1 MKAQSVLGLGVAVF
15 AIIVFWNADWYTL
28 SFIFPLDPD
37 IHMDPSV
44 SSVTTRLKEAVN
56 IDQPLAL
63 ERVAVGYN
71 TNLDL
76 VCDGVKI
83 MENLFDNQK
92 SLKPFQSS
100 TTIDTLEEFG
110 STFGF
115 FFNQGSAAERLV
127 SDPIVCFFVF
137 FEILNFFFN
146 DILFRFG
153 KILFQNLK
161 KMILKIVLFFLVE
174 MQH

>member
-1 MKAQSVLGLGVAVF
+1 MKAKSVLGLGVAVF

-37 IHMDPSV
+37 IHMDPSI
-44 SSVTTRLKEAVN
+44 SSVTTRLKEAVKL
-56 IDQPLAL
+56 DQPLVL

-83 MENLFDNQK
+83 MESLFDSQR

-100 TTIDTLEEFG
+100 ITIDTLEEFG
-110 STFGF
+110 SNFGF

-127 SDPIVCFFVF
+127 SDPIVGFYIFKIF
-137 FEILNFFFN
+137 LIILLNL
-146 DILFRFG
+146 LFRFG
-153 KILFQNLK
+153 KILSQNLK
-161 KMILKIVLFFLVE
+161 KMNLKIVLFFLVE